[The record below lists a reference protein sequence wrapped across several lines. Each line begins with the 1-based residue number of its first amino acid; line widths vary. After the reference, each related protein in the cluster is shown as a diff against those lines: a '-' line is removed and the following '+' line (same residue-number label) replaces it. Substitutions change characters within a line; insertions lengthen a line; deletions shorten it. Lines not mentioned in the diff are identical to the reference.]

1 MIASQSCKTR
11 PVSIINCCPVFSC
24 LIISPSTHGS
34 VSQTE
39 PPFSVS
45 PAPDKH
51 AYIDT
56 APYPVIKQGW
66 MMAIRLSNSDMSV
79 LFTKYKTE
87 SGVFLR
93 TAALQQTH
101 VSVFIQWF
109 KFVHFMLWRPDGEA
123 CKEMWWWNCRAM
135 AEEHTK
141 KNNNKKT
148 LIATLHWRWCDLL
161 I

>member
-1 MIASQSCKTR
+1 MS
-11 PVSIINCCPVFSC
+11 
-24 LIISPSTHGS
+24 IISPLTHGS

-51 AYIDT
+51 AYINT
-56 APYPVIKQGW
+56 TPYPVIKQSW

-93 TAALQQTH
+93 TAVLQQMH
-101 VSVFIQWF
+101 VSVFIQ
-109 KFVHFMLWRPDGEA
+109 
-123 CKEMWWWNCRAM
+123 
-135 AEEHTK
+135 
-141 KNNNKKT
+141 
-148 LIATLHWRWCDLL
+148 
-161 I
+161 